1 VIASLCGTEDDRQG
15 YARQRTIL
23 EASGVRVARSSSMA
37 AAVAGRVAALL
48 AEVAR

>member
-1 VIASLCGTEDDRQG
+1 
-15 YARQRTIL
+15 
-23 EASGVRVARSSSMA
+23 VRVARSSSMA